1 MKTAII
7 IVAII
12 ACISLITWRLIGT
25 YVAGSEKEALK
36 VSLGISKLGI
46 IVGLSY
52 ILFMLFGIT
61 FIVLLLIYLL

>member
-12 ACISLITWRLIGT
+12 ACISLITWRLIRT
-25 YVAGSEKEALK
+25 YVAGSPDEALK
-36 VSLGISKLGI
+36 VSLGLSKLGI
-46 IVGLSY
+46 IAGLSY

-61 FIVLLLIYLL
+61 FIVLLLIYIL